1 MLGLPLLIYVLT
13 AVVFA
18 MLGSRLFY
26 NGLNSML
33 LGIVVLLLLAL
44 VIMAIT
50 SGVVYSHWLDL
61 IGKGATLGKNK
72 FNIYVSTKRCV
83 VWVRSRRYLCENME
97 VNGARFAYHGRGI
110 TILLSWLLIFVVL
123 VLLSLALAIFSPGSE
138 GLETLAFLILLPVMI
153 IKGLS
158 YHATMTSFANI
169 RFGVQ
174 CHLLRGWWIMLGL
187 PLLIYVL
194 TAVVFAMLGSRLF
207 YNGLNSMLL
216 GIVVLLLLALVIM
229 AITSGVVY
237 SQTNYAAVFFRCCRS
252 CNVKRP
258 EQAPAC
264 VVIFLWATAI
274 LLPFIII
281 FIGFLFSAF
290 AQLLTGCMFGL
301 CSEGSALFMALRHL
315 GAILGGY
322 IFLTIGIVLSMAY
335 LRVALRNHAM
345 NNLVLGDSVH
355 FRSTLTFFGLAP
367 RLLALTFLTPL
378 TLGLTYPWFKIDL
391 LRYIAENTTMVGE
404 FDSLDLQPAAP
415 PQPTVSDKLCG
426 GFFPMLPFL

>member
-1 MLGLPLLIYVLT
+1 MSMNSGQLQRSGHSFVFHGQVGRYFIICLVNIIFSVITCGLFIPW
-13 AVVFA
+13 A
-18 MLGSRLFY
+18 
-26 NGLNSML
+26 
-33 LGIVVLLLLAL
+33 
-44 VIMAIT
+44 
-50 SGVVYSHWLDL
+50 
-61 IGKGATLGKNK
+61 
-72 FNIYVSTKRCV
+72 
-83 VWVRSRRYLCENME
+83 WVRSRRYLCENME

-237 SQTNYAAVFFRCCRS
+237 SHWLDLIGKGATLGKNKFNIYVS
-252 CNVKRP
+252 TKR
-258 EQAPAC
+258 C

-378 TLGLTYPWFKIDL
+378 TLGLAYPWFKIDL